1 MLAHGTYQ
9 LVNFPRGGEF
19 RVHHI
24 QFPNQLLSPQ
34 EAVCCIIKRDA
45 FNYSTILKHS
55 STLKKKKKEAGMR
68 QAAPQFPTLFTV
80 NSFSPGFKSPSLN
93 SPVTFI
99 GEHEQCDFVTVT
111 FT

>member
-1 MLAHGTYQ
+1 
-9 LVNFPRGGEF
+9 
-19 RVHHI
+19 
-24 QFPNQLLSPQ
+24 
-34 EAVCCIIKRDA
+34 
-45 FNYSTILKHS
+45 
-55 STLKKKKKEAGMR
+55 MR

-99 GEHEQCDFVTVT
+99 GEREQCDFVTVT